1 MCLDT
6 ELHTLHMDTLRY
18 GAASPDVRTL
28 LEDDFEFTGNPG
40 DWVATE
46 DLITYVRK
54 TVPMS
59 DHAISRL
66 LSAAGLPIK
75 IRRIGANVIRVRTGL
90 RPKSRRA

>member
-1 MCLDT
+1 
-6 ELHTLHMDTLRY
+6 MDTLRY
-18 GAASPDVRTL
+18 GVAPPDVRTL

-46 DLITYVRK
+46 DLLAYLRK
-54 TVPMS
+54 KIQMS
-59 DHAISRL
+59 DHAITRL

-75 IRRIGANVIRVRTGL
+75 IRRVGANVIRVRTGL